1 MDLST
6 LAGLGLAAGAL
17 VVSLYMDGGHLSQLW
32 SASAFVLVN
41 GGTLGA
47 TIVSYPLEDI
57 LALPKIITKTL
68 FGRKPDMTATI
79 DTIVAM
85 VDKARKEGLLTL
97 QNETPKLD
105 DPFLVRGIELVVD
118 GTDPHAVRSIMETE
132 IAFMEKRHKAG
143 AGILETAGGYAPTM
157 GIIGTVMGMVHVLGN
172 LSNPDSLGPAIA
184 VAFMATFYGIF
195 TANVFWL
202 PLGAK
207 LKARSAAEVMMK
219 EMVLEGV
226 LSLQAGESPRI
237 VREKLEVFLPPRQKR
252 ATGGGAAA
260 EAAIGSG

>member
-6 LAGLGLAAGAL
+6 VVGIVLALSMVLLSAVLDGL
-17 VVSLYMDGGHLSQLW
+17 HLSQLW
-32 SASAFVLVN
+32 SLTAFMLVM

-47 TIVSYPLEDI
+47 TIVSYPMEDI
-57 LALPKIITKTL
+57 MALPKIIMKT
-68 FGRKPDMTATI
+68 FFTSKTEVNQTI
-79 DTIVAM
+79 DTIVEM
-85 VDKARKEGLLTL
+85 VEKARKEGLLTL
-97 QNETPKLD
+97 QNETARLD

-118 GTDPHAVRSIMETE
+118 GTDPHAVRTIMETE
-132 IAFMEKRHKAG
+132 IAFMEKRHKA
-143 AGILETAGGYAPTM
+143 AASILDTAGGYAPTM

-172 LSNPDSLGPAIA
+172 LSNPDTLGPAIA

-195 TANVFWL
+195 TANIFWL

-207 LKARSAAEVMMK
+207 LKARSAAEVLIK

-237 VREKLEVFLPPRQKR
+237 VREKLEVFLPPKQKR
-252 ATGGGAAA
+252 AAGAAGRSERA
-260 EAAIGSG
+260 EAAS